1 LSNSNNSID
10 ILKYCVY
17 NIKYGVL
24 RSLQMRT
31 NIELD
36 EKLVREA
43 MRISGITTKKALVNK
58 ALQQFI
64 DSNDLKELLKY
75 QGAGIWEG
83 NLEEMRTT
91 R

>member
-1 LSNSNNSID
+1 
-10 ILKYCVY
+10 
-17 NIKYGVL
+17 
-24 RSLQMRT
+24 MRT

-36 EKLVREA
+36 EKLVNEA
-43 MRISGITTKKALVNK
+43 MRISGIATKKALVNK

-75 QGAGIWEG
+75 QGSGIWEG

>member
-1 LSNSNNSID
+1 
-10 ILKYCVY
+10 
-17 NIKYGVL
+17 
-24 RSLQMRT
+24 MRT

-36 EKLVREA
+36 EKLVNEA
-43 MRISGITTKKALVNK
+43 MRISGITTKKALVNR

-64 DSNDLKELLKY
+64 DSMDLKELLDY
-75 QGAGIWEG
+75 QGSGIWEG

>member
-1 LSNSNNSID
+1 
-10 ILKYCVY
+10 
-17 NIKYGVL
+17 
-24 RSLQMRT
+24 MRT

-36 EKLVREA
+36 EKLVNEA

-75 QGAGIWEG
+75 QGSGIWEG
-83 NLEEMRTT
+83 NLDEMRTT

>member
-1 LSNSNNSID
+1 
-10 ILKYCVY
+10 
-17 NIKYGVL
+17 
-24 RSLQMRT
+24 MRT

-36 EKLVREA
+36 DQLVNEA

-75 QGAGIWEG
+75 QGSGIWEG

>member
-1 LSNSNNSID
+1 
-10 ILKYCVY
+10 VY
-17 NIKYGVL
+17 GGMN
-24 RSLQMRT
+24 MRT

-36 EKLVREA
+36 DKLVNEA
-43 MRISGITTKKALVNK
+43 MRISGITTKKTLVNK

-75 QGAGIWEG
+75 QGSGIWEG

>member
-1 LSNSNNSID
+1 
-10 ILKYCVY
+10 
-17 NIKYGVL
+17 
-24 RSLQMRT
+24 MRT

-36 EKLVREA
+36 DKLVNEA

-64 DSNDLKELLKY
+64 DSNDLRELLKY
-75 QGAGIWEG
+75 QGSGIWEG

>member
-1 LSNSNNSID
+1 MD
-10 ILKYCVY
+10 
-17 NIKYGVL
+17 
-24 RSLQMRT
+24 MRT

-36 EKLVREA
+36 DKLVNEA
-43 MRISGITTKKALVNK
+43 MRISGITTKKTLVNK

-75 QGAGIWEG
+75 QGSGIWEG

>member
-1 LSNSNNSID
+1 
-10 ILKYCVY
+10 
-17 NIKYGVL
+17 
-24 RSLQMRT
+24 MRT

-36 EKLVREA
+36 ERLVNEA

-75 QGAGIWEG
+75 QGSGIWEG

>member
-1 LSNSNNSID
+1 
-10 ILKYCVY
+10 
-17 NIKYGVL
+17 
-24 RSLQMRT
+24 MRT

-36 EKLVREA
+36 DRLVNEA

-64 DSNDLKELLKY
+64 DSNDLKELLKF
-75 QGAGIWEG
+75 QGTGIWEG

>member
-1 LSNSNNSID
+1 
-10 ILKYCVY
+10 
-17 NIKYGVL
+17 
-24 RSLQMRT
+24 
-31 NIELD
+31 LD
-36 EKLVREA
+36 EKLVNEA

-75 QGAGIWEG
+75 QGSGIWEG

>member
-1 LSNSNNSID
+1 
-10 ILKYCVY
+10 
-17 NIKYGVL
+17 
-24 RSLQMRT
+24 MRT

-36 EKLVREA
+36 EKLVNEA

-75 QGAGIWEG
+75 QGSGIWEG

>member
-1 LSNSNNSID
+1 
-10 ILKYCVY
+10 
-17 NIKYGVL
+17 
-24 RSLQMRT
+24 MRT

-36 EKLVREA
+36 EKLVNEA

-64 DSNDLKELLKY
+64 DSNDLKELLNY
-75 QGAGIWEG
+75 QGSGIWEG

>member
-1 LSNSNNSID
+1 VNGGT
-10 ILKYCVY
+10 K
-17 NIKYGVL
+17 
-24 RSLQMRT
+24 MRT

-36 EKLVREA
+36 DNLVNEA
-43 MRISGITTKKALVNK
+43 MRISGITTKKALINK

-75 QGAGIWEG
+75 QGSGIWEG

>member
-1 LSNSNNSID
+1 
-10 ILKYCVY
+10 
-17 NIKYGVL
+17 
-24 RSLQMRT
+24 MRT

-36 EKLVREA
+36 EKLVDEA
-43 MRISGITTKKALVNK
+43 MRISGITTKKALANR

-75 QGAGIWEG
+75 QGSGIWEG
-83 NLEEMRTT
+83 NPEEMRTT

>member
-1 LSNSNNSID
+1 
-10 ILKYCVY
+10 
-17 NIKYGVL
+17 
-24 RSLQMRT
+24 MRT

-36 EKLVREA
+36 DELVNEA

-75 QGAGIWEG
+75 QGSGIWEG

>member
-1 LSNSNNSID
+1 
-10 ILKYCVY
+10 
-17 NIKYGVL
+17 
-24 RSLQMRT
+24 MRT

-36 EKLVREA
+36 EKLVNEA

-75 QGAGIWEG
+75 QGSSIWEG

>member
-1 LSNSNNSID
+1 
-10 ILKYCVY
+10 
-17 NIKYGVL
+17 
-24 RSLQMRT
+24 MRT

-36 EKLVREA
+36 DKLVNEA

-64 DSNDLKELLKY
+64 DSNDLKELLEY
-75 QGAGIWEG
+75 QGSGIWEG

>member
-1 LSNSNNSID
+1 
-10 ILKYCVY
+10 
-17 NIKYGVL
+17 
-24 RSLQMRT
+24 MRT

-36 EKLVREA
+36 DKLVNEA

-64 DSNDLKELLKY
+64 DSNDLKELLNY
-75 QGAGIWEG
+75 QGSGIWEG

>member
-1 LSNSNNSID
+1 
-10 ILKYCVY
+10 
-17 NIKYGVL
+17 
-24 RSLQMRT
+24 MRT

-36 EKLVREA
+36 DTLVNEA
-43 MRISGITTKKALVNK
+43 MRISGISTKKALVNK

-75 QGAGIWEG
+75 QGTGIWEG
-83 NLEEMRTT
+83 NLEKMRTT

>member
-1 LSNSNNSID
+1 
-10 ILKYCVY
+10 
-17 NIKYGVL
+17 
-24 RSLQMRT
+24 MRT

-36 EKLVREA
+36 DKLVNEA

-58 ALQQFI
+58 ALQQLI
-64 DSNDLKELLKY
+64 DSNNLKELLKY
-75 QGAGIWEG
+75 QGTGIWEG

>member
-1 LSNSNNSID
+1 
-10 ILKYCVY
+10 
-17 NIKYGVL
+17 
-24 RSLQMRT
+24 MRT

-36 EKLVREA
+36 EKLVNEA
-43 MRISGITTKKALVNK
+43 MRISGITTKTALVNK

-75 QGAGIWEG
+75 QGSGIWEG
-83 NLEEMRTT
+83 NLEEMRTA

>member
-1 LSNSNNSID
+1 
-10 ILKYCVY
+10 
-17 NIKYGVL
+17 
-24 RSLQMRT
+24 MRT

-36 EKLVREA
+36 DKLVNEA

-75 QGAGIWEG
+75 QGTGIWEG

>member
-1 LSNSNNSID
+1 
-10 ILKYCVY
+10 
-17 NIKYGVL
+17 
-24 RSLQMRT
+24 MRI

-36 EKLVREA
+36 GKLVNEA

-64 DSNDLKELLKY
+64 DSNDVKELLKY
-75 QGAGIWEG
+75 QGSGIWEG
-83 NLEEMRTT
+83 NLEEMRIT

>member
-1 LSNSNNSID
+1 
-10 ILKYCVY
+10 
-17 NIKYGVL
+17 
-24 RSLQMRT
+24 MRT

-36 EKLVREA
+36 EKLVNEA
-43 MRISGITTKKALVNK
+43 MRISGISTKKALVNK

-64 DSNDLKELLKY
+64 DSNDVKELLKY
-75 QGAGIWEG
+75 QGSGIWEG